1 MSISDNVRKRMES
14 GSWTRRMFE
23 EATVLKKKYGEHNVF
38 DLSLGNPIIEP
49 PAEFKQALRKLIEQP
64 LAGMHRYMEN
74 AGYEETRKAVAKQ
87 VSLENNLEL
96 SFGDIIMTVGA
107 AGAINVILKTVLEPG
122 DEVIVFAPFFMEY
135 DNYIDNHGGKTRI
148 CPTDAK
154 FLPDLDAFE
163 KAINSTT
170 KAVILNSPNN
180 PTGVVYHED
189 LLRRVAEVLK
199 AKERKLGINIY
210 LISDEAYS
218 SLMYDGLKYV
228 PIFNI
233 YQRCLIATSHSKD
246 LALPGERIGYI
257 AVHPAIENK
266 EELVNGLIFCNRILG
281 YVNAPALMQNIVRH
295 LQHVTVSIPEYQEK
309 RDYLYNN
316 LIEMGYELVRP
327 QGAFY
332 MFPRSPLEN
341 DVEFVHE
348 LQKQNV
354 LTVPGRGF
362 GCPGH
367 FRISYCV
374 NHKTLEGALTGFKR
388 AAEQFKL
395 S

>member
-1 MSISDNVRKRMES
+1 MSVSDNVRKRMES

-23 EATVLKKKYGEHNVF
+23 EATVLKKKHGEHNVF
-38 DLSLGNPIIEP
+38 DLSLGNPVIEP
-49 PAEFKQALRKLIEQP
+49 PAEFKLALKKLSEEP

-87 VSLENNLEL
+87 VSLENNLDL
-96 SFGDIIMTVGA
+96 SAGDIIMTVGA
-107 AGAINVILKTVLEPG
+107 AGAINVILKTILEPG
-122 DEVIVFAPFFMEY
+122 EEVVVFAPFFMEY

-148 CPTDAK
+148 CATDQD
-154 FLPDLDAFE
+154 FLPDLAAFE
-163 KAINSTT
+163 RALNSKT

-180 PTGVVYHED
+180 PTGVVYHENF
-189 LLRRVAEVLK
+189 LRRFGEILT
-199 AKERKLGINIY
+199 AKEKDLGINVY

-218 SLMYDGLKYV
+218 SLMYDGLKYAPV
-228 PIFNI
+228 FNL
-233 YQRCLIATSHSKD
+233 YHRSLIATSHSKD

-257 AVHPAIENK
+257 AVHPSIENK
-266 EELVNGLIFCNRILG
+266 ADLINGMIFCNRILG

-295 LQHVTVSIPEYQEK
+295 LQHITVSIPEYQEK

-316 LIEMGYELVRP
+316 LLGMGYKLVKP

-348 LQKQNV
+348 LQKHNV

-362 GCPGH
+362 GSPGY

-388 AAEQFKL
+388 TAEQFRL

>member
-1 MSISDNVRKRMES
+1 MSVSDNVRRRMEA

-23 EATVLKKKYGEHNVF
+23 EAAVLKRKYGEHNVF
-38 DLSLGNPIIEP
+38 DLSLGNPVVEP
-49 PAEFKQALRKLIEQP
+49 PAEFKQALKKLSEEP

-87 VSLENNLEL
+87 VSLENNMDL
-96 SFGDIIMTVGA
+96 SASDIIMTVGA
-107 AGAINVILKTVLEPG
+107 AGAINVILKTILEPG

-148 CPTDAK
+148 CATDDK
-154 FLPDLDAFE
+154 FLPDLHAFE
-163 KAINSTT
+163 QALNSKT
-170 KAVILNSPNN
+170 KAVIVNSPNN

-189 LLRRVAEVLK
+189 FLRRLGEVLR
-199 AKERKLGINIY
+199 AKEKEFSITIY

-218 SLMYDGLKYV
+218 SLIYDGLKYA
-228 PIFNI
+228 PIFSL
-233 YQRCLIATSHSKD
+233 YHRSLIATSHSKD

-257 AVHPAIENK
+257 AVHPLIENK
-266 EELVNGLIFCNRILG
+266 ADLVNGFIFCNRILG

-295 LQHVTVSIPEYQEK
+295 LQHITVSIPEYQEK

-316 LIEMGYELVRP
+316 LVNMGYQLVKP
-327 QGAFY
+327 LGAFY
-332 MFPRSPLEN
+332 MFPRSPIEN
-341 DVEFVHE
+341 DIEFVHE
-348 LQKQNV
+348 LQKHNV

-362 GCPGH
+362 GSPGY

-374 NHKTLEGALTGFKR
+374 NHKTLEGALIGFKR
-388 AAEQFKL
+388 AAEQFRL

>member
-1 MSISDNVRKRMES
+1 MSVSDNVRKRMES

-23 EATVLKKKYGEHNVF
+23 EATVLKKQHGEHNVF
-38 DLSLGNPIIEP
+38 DLSLGNPVIEP

-74 AGYEETRKAVAKQ
+74 AGYEETRKAVARQ
-87 VSLENNLEL
+87 VSIENSLEL

-148 CPTDAK
+148 CPTDK
-154 FLPDLDAFE
+154 DFLPDLEAFE
-163 KAINSTT
+163 RALNSRT

-189 LLRRVAEVLK
+189 FVRRLGQILTAN
-199 AKERKLGINIY
+199 ERALGITVY

-218 SLMYDGLKYV
+218 SLIYDGLKYAPV
-228 PIFNI
+228 FNL
-233 YQRCLIATSHSKD
+233 YHRSMIATSHSKD

-257 AVHPAIENK
+257 AIHPSMENK
-266 EELVNGLIFCNRILG
+266 ADLINGMIFCNRILG

-295 LQHVTVSIPEYQEK
+295 LQHITVSIPEYQEK
-309 RDYLYNN
+309 RDFLYNN
-316 LIEMGYELVRP
+316 LVNMGYQLVKP

-341 DVEFVHE
+341 DVDFVHE

-362 GCPGH
+362 GSPGY

-388 AAEQFKL
+388 AAKQFKL